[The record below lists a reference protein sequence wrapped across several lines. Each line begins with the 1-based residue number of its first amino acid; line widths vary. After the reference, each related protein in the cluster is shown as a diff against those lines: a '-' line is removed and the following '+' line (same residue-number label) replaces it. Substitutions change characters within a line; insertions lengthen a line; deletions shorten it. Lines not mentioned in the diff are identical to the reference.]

1 MWLSEQGGIEP
12 ETAKRMDDVC
22 CADLSTAAVGACD
35 ERTVAVGN
43 NYWSG
48 TKSSNAASS
57 RSTTLPPRS
66 SRSVRSN

>member
-35 ERTVAVGN
+35 ERTVAVG
-43 NYWSG
+43 
-48 TKSSNAASS
+48 KSSLALRRWRSFAVSFIAQRAS
-57 RSTTLPPRS
+57 L
-66 SRSVRSN
+66 